1 MLDETIRRCEIDAI
15 RKSVEAT
22 LRLYPELEAA
32 TIEIAGG
39 IARFNGFE
47 ALSEAF
53 GIGTLAAVGAEE
65 IALLTTFFESR
76 NSTPRVF
83 VTPMSDPSLA
93 LGLARAGYAPA
104 EYENVLVSDDFETYA
119 RYDGRVAVAANLDDW
134 AAASMKGFLGD
145 EAEEAGDPRV
155 GLILASSE
163 GAVALAG
170 ADEERIA
177 STAIVSLRGE
187 CAFFFAGATLPEF
200 RRRGWHLALVRDRIA
215 RARDAGARIMRA
227 TATPGSA
234 SERNFRRCG
243 FAVLYTRSLW
253 ERRAGVQRANLA
265 DCAM

>member
-1 MLDETIRRCEIDAI
+1 MDLTRMLDETIRRCEVDGI
-15 RKSVEAT
+15 RKGVEAT
-22 LRLYPELEAA
+22 QQLYPELEPASL
-32 TIEIAGG
+32 EIAGG

-53 GIGTLAAVGAEE
+53 GIGTVAAVSAEE
-65 IALLTTFFESR
+65 IALLTAFFESR
-76 NSTPRVF
+76 NSTARVF

-93 LGLARAGYAPA
+93 FGLARAGYAPA

-119 RYDGRVAVAANLDDW
+119 QYDDRVAVAANLDDW
-134 AAASMKGFLGD
+134 AEASMKGFLGD
-145 EAEEAGDPRV
+145 EAAENGDLRV

-163 GAVALAG
+163 GAIALAG
-170 ADEERIA
+170 TDGEKIA
-177 STAIVSLRGE
+177 STAIMSLRGE

-215 RARDAGARIMRA
+215 RARDAGVRVMRA
-227 TATPGSA
+227 TAAPGSA

-253 ERRAGVQRANLA
+253 ERRAGLSAA
-265 DCAM
+265 

>member
-65 IALLTTFFESR
+65 IALLTAFFESR

-177 STAIVSLRGE
+177 LTAIVSLRGE